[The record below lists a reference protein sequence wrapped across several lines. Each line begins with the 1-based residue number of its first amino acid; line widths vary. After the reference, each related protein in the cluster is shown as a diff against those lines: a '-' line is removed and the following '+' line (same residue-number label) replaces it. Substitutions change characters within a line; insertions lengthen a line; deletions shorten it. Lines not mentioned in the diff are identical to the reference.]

1 MANLNPGLD
10 SSLTRPQP
18 RPNSSELEQ
27 RISLYQV
34 FLRVYEHHR
43 ELLDEILDLENTDR
57 HRMRGVWQYI
67 QAGVE
72 ADKPYLIT
80 NLLQGKT
87 LKLLQPQ
94 NCWVLGRDPHVGLSI
109 QDKRLSRRHALIQYV
124 AGQGFYLKDLA
135 STNGTF
141 LNSEPVR
148 HSMLLKDGDRIRIG
162 SLFFTF
168 FSVSNCQ
175 TLMPVTPDYFARTAP
190 TEPNAHLT
198 DVPAAIHNRG
208 EAVQLEEAI
217 DSAASSDKETFLFP
231 GAAAGELLPGEPS
244 DTPDLSTA
252 QKANILERF
261 LDR

>member
-1 MANLNPGLD
+1 MVNSNSDVD
-10 SSLTRPQP
+10 SALTRPHLW
-18 RPNSSELEQ
+18 PNSGELEQ

-72 ADKPYLIT
+72 ADKPYIIT

-87 LKLLQPQ
+87 LKLIQPQ
-94 NCWVLGRDPHVGLSI
+94 NCWVLGRDPHVGLSV

-141 LNSEPVR
+141 LNGEPVR
-148 HSMLLKDGDRIRIG
+148 HSVLLKDGDRIRVG

-168 FSVSNCQ
+168 FVISGCQ
-175 TLMPVTPDYFARTAP
+175 TLMSVTPDYFVKTAP
-190 TEPNAHLT
+190 TEPDAHST
-198 DVPAAIHNRG
+198 NVPAAIQNLG
-208 EAVQLEEAI
+208 AAVKPDEA
-217 DSAASSDKETFLFP
+217 SDLATSEKETFLFP
-231 GAAAGELLPGEPS
+231 SSSPSEIVPGEAS